1 MNNRGVVLRRINILF
16 KVSIMALFLSTAA
29 SSLSATGTTTTTT
42 ATSTPIPPPPS
53 VSVPVY
59 SLATTFNDPSD
70 ESLHMRPSMN
80 IVTYATPVSVNPR
93 LYMVSLYHGTMTR
106 DAFQNN
112 RYAVL
117 QLLDQSQADLVPILG
132 KRSGYEYKHNLQQ
145 GRGQGQGQGQG
156 YSKEEECRK
165 AGHAWVQTP
174 QPHGSSHFCFG
185 SQSYL
190 ATEEKETF
198 LGMKLLPRC
207 QSYIQLEMVNAMEA
221 GDHEMALCRVLGVGE
236 WDEERN
242 CVVDLNSRSGS
253 SSGSAADVSSGCNS
267 DGGDDGDVIPLPA
280 KAKDK
285 ESVLY
290 TGYLRK
296 KGIL

>member
-1 MNNRGVVLRRINILF
+1 MFICRLLCKCLQYGPTRPIAVAWA
-16 KVSIMALFLSTAA
+16 ALA
-29 SSLSATGTTTTTT
+29 
-42 ATSTPIPPPPS
+42 
-53 VSVPVY
+53 
-59 SLATTFNDPSD
+59 
-70 ESLHMRPSMN
+70 
-80 IVTYATPVSVNPR
+80 
-93 LYMVSLYHGTMTR
+93 
-106 DAFQNN
+106 
-112 RYAVL
+112 
-117 QLLDQSQADLVPILG
+117 LLEADDG
-132 KRSGYEYKHNLQQ
+132 F
-145 GRGQGQGQGQG
+145 
-156 YSKEEECRK
+156 C
-165 AGHAWVQTP
+165 
-174 QPHGSSHFCFG
+174 PH
-185 SQSYL
+185 L

-253 SSGSAADVSSGCNS
+253 SSGSDADVSSGCTS